1 MRDFILGFVS
11 DNGGCKFSDLY
22 FEAIKRSY
30 TYDQLSSTVC
40 QLVQEEELIE
50 VRYYLKD
57 IHGERMGFLLP
68 KETSVKITQQIFK

>member
-1 MRDFILGFVS
+1 MREFILKFVY

-22 FEAIKRSY
+22 ISGLRESY

-40 QLVQEEELIE
+40 QLVQEGELIE

-57 IHGERMGFLLP
+57 VHGERMGFLLP
-68 KETSVKITQQIFK
+68 KETSIKITHQIFK